1 VVDVMVVVMTTTTI
15 PMTPADA
22 FQSLKI
28 ELKNTE
34 KMQSRRCICK
44 AWRGRERKPSEITST
59 T

>member
-1 VVDVMVVVMTTTTI
+1 VMTTTTI